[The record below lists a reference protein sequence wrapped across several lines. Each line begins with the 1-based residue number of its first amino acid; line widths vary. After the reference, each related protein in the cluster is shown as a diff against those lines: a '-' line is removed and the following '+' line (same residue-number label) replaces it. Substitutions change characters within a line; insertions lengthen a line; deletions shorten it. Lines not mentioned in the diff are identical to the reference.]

1 MQEETNCHQPAEPGN
16 CGGRFKRYF
25 YDGAENHCS
34 EFLYTGCGGNENNF
48 VSRAA
53 CVTSCVEDTQL
64 HIDEICS
71 LELSAGNCS
80 GLEIRYFYDIESE
93 DCQPFNFSG
102 CGAFQPRGSL
112 HKASGEGEH
121 RRESQEARGTA

>member
-102 CGAFQPRGSL
+102 CGANKNNFRS
-112 HKASGEGEH
+112 K
-121 RRESQEARGTA
+121 EACLDFCK